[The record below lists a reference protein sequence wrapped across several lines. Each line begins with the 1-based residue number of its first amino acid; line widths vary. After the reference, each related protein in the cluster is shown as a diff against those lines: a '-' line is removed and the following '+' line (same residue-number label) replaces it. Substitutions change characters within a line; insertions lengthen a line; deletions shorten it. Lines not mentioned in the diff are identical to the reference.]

1 MSWLTRVFRRGDSEE
16 AVQQA
21 SCAHAN
27 LTARWDD
34 PQDVGSEEKASGYSC
49 IACGETFTR
58 EEAQA
63 MGGTPAA

>member
-1 MSWLTRVFRRGDSEE
+1 MGWVTRVFRRGDREE

-21 SCAHAN
+21 ACAHVN
-27 LTARWDD
+27 LSARWDD
-34 PQDVGSEEKASGYSC
+34 PEDFGDEEKASGYTC

-63 MGGTPAA
+63 LGDTPAA